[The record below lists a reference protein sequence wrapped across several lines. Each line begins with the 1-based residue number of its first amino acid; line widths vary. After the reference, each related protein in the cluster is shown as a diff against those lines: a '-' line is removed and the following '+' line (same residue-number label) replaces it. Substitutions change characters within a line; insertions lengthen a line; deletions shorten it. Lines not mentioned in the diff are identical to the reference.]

1 MAVVK
6 TYRVRLGTDETE
18 VTVGEEAD
26 GALRVSLA
34 GAAHRVD
41 VAEIVPGR
49 HSLIVDGLCHDLCE
63 GQGTESRAASG
74 PSGPGDGR
82 RRWTVTVDGE
92 TYTVE
97 VAGRTSGGRAG
108 PAQAAHA
115 SEVRASMPGLLVALQ
130 VAEGSEVAAGQ
141 PLIIME
147 AMKMQMEIRAPR
159 AGTVRRVHV
168 RAGQEIAG
176 DQLLVTIE

>member
-6 TYRVRLGTDETE
+6 TYRVRVGTDETD

-26 GALRVSLA
+26 GALRVSLS
-34 GAAHRVD
+34 GTAHRID

-63 GQGTESRAASG
+63 GHEAESRAASG
-74 PSGPGDGR
+74 PPGPEDGR

-97 VAGRTSGGRAG
+97 VAGRTSGRTG
-108 PAQAAHA
+108 PARAAPA

-130 VAEGSEVAAGQ
+130 VAEGAEVAAGQ

-168 RAGQEIAG
+168 AAGQEIAA
-176 DQLLVTIE
+176 DQLLVTIG